1 MLMKIR
7 AFVIAALAAAVLPLA
22 AWADSFQDKGISLA
36 SSTNEGTNFLF
47 TYTNASGKGFSL
59 LSATLPDAAVQDK
72 VVNLFN
78 ELSRWQELSIQDI
91 RFSATATSVEAVV
104 QPLEL
109 AIDGT
114 NVAAYIPSGLYFV
127 IDTSFRYDFRMVK
140 NRVFM
145 KIKGLFIDKDE
156 LLLKMKRAL
165 ENPANYVQL
174 TDPEYIFNKM
184 NELEDNVSQ
193 LRSENSKL
201 RLSLVSLQNRGFFG
215 NVMPVSEEKVQ
226 KVLALRKAND
236 KLTRKDLMLK
246 LKDEKPA
253 FSEWEVALILGLY
266 FNQIEE

>member
-1 MLMKIR
+1 MKIR
-7 AFVIAALAAAVLPLA
+7 AFVIAAVVTAVLPLA
-22 AWADSFQDKGISLA
+22 AWADSLQDKGFSLA
-36 SSTNEGTNFLF
+36 ISTNEGTNLLL

-59 LSATLPDAAVQDK
+59 LSAALPDAAVQDK
-72 VVNLFN
+72 IINIFN
-78 ELSRWQELSIQDI
+78 ELSRWKELSILDL
-91 RFSATATSVEAVV
+91 RFSASGNSVEAAV
-104 QPLEL
+104 QPQEL
-109 AIDGT
+109 DIDGT
-114 NVAAYIPSGLYFV
+114 NVTSYIPSGLYFV

-140 NRVFM
+140 DRVFM

-184 NELEDNVSQ
+184 NELEDDVSL
-193 LRSENSKL
+193 LRRENDKL

-226 KVLALRKAND
+226 KVIALRKAND
-236 KLTRKDLMLK
+236 KLTRKDIMLK

-253 FSEWEVALILGLY
+253 YSEWEVALILGLY